1 MKRKVQIIL
10 RLNNDLLKALK
21 EEAKANQCSLNSY
34 IEKVLARD
42 IGNIPN
48 EATKAAIEEARSGNL
63 ERIDNID
70 DWLEKL

>member
-1 MKRKVQIIL
+1 M
-10 RLNNDLLKALK
+10 LK
-21 EEAKANQCSLNSY
+21 EEAKAKQCSLNSY
-34 IEKVLARD
+34 VEKVLADD

-48 EATKAAIEEARSGNL
+48 EATKAAIEEARRGNL

>member
-1 MKRKVQIIL
+1 MIKKVRVTLQL
-10 RLNNDLLKALK
+10 DRDLLDILK
-21 EEAKANQCSLNSY
+21 EESKANECSLNSY
-34 IEKVLARD
+34 IERVLASD

-48 EATKAAIEEARSGNL
+48 ETTKAAIEEARSGNL